1 MRGWEHALT
10 GTEREL
16 QRESHSQPLVLG
28 AAWSAPRTPGDGNTL
43 DAKKLTQNEAEWRV
57 DSLKFETGFTPRPL
71 AHDLKKSGDHSS
83 VSVWKGRAESQSG

>member
-16 QRESHSQPLVLG
+16 QRESHSQPLALG
-28 AAWSAPRTPGDGNTL
+28 TAWSAPRTPGDENAL

-71 AHDLKKSGDHSS
+71 DHDLKKSRDHSS
-83 VSVWKGRAESQSG
+83 VSV